1 MSTVTRID
9 HVAYL
14 VPDID
19 AALASFAA
27 LGIAPGA
34 REVVAS
40 QKTEACLLPI
50 ADGNIELIA
59 PAGNESLQRFLDK
72 RGPGLHHV
80 ALEVENIE
88 AALADLEAK
97 GLPLIDKTP
106 RIGARGHKV
115 AFVHPKAFGG
125 LLVELVEAS
134 HHG

>member
-1 MSTVTRID
+1 MSQVKRID

-14 VPDID
+14 VPNID
-19 AALASFAA
+19 EALKSFAA
-27 LGIAPGA
+27 LGILPGQ

-88 AALADLEAK
+88 AAIAELEAQ
-97 GLPLIDKTP
+97 GMPLIDKTP

-115 AFVHPKAFGG
+115 AFAHPKAFGG

>member
-1 MSTVTRID
+1 MIDVKRID
-9 HVAYL
+9 HVAYV

-19 AALASFAA
+19 AALAPFAT
-27 LGIAPGA
+27 LGVLPGQ

-59 PAGNESLQRFLDK
+59 PAGNESLQRFLEK

-80 ALEVENIE
+80 ALEVADVAAAIE
-88 AALADLEAK
+88 ALEAK
-97 GLPLIDKTP
+97 GFPLIDKTP

-125 LLVELVEAS
+125 LLVELVEAV